1 MAIGR
6 PMPPVILDEVERET
20 LVRWVRRP
28 KTAQALALRAR
39 MILGC
44 AEGRSNT
51 TVGADLGV
59 SDETVG
65 KWRSRFLERRLDGL
79 SDEPRSGR
87 PRAVTDDHVERVI
100 TLTLETTPKD
110 ATHWSTRSMAQ
121 RSGLSHN
128 TVSRI
133 WRAFGLQPHRTE
145 TFKLSADPFFIEKVR
160 DVVGLYLN
168 PPDRALVLCVDEKS
182 QIQALDRTRPLLPMR
197 PGQVERRTHD
207 YVDYLRHG
215 TTSLFAALDTRTGKV
230 IGRCHQ
236 RHRAVEF
243 RKFLDTIEAEV
254 PADLD
259 VHLIADNYATHKTAL
274 IRNWLAKRPRFH
286 MHFTPTSASWLNLVE
301 RWFGLLTEKQLRRGV
316 HQSSAELEAAIYR
329 YLDVTNED
337 PQPFVWTQ
345 TADQILANVARFCQ
359 RTLDTNDLPAFANVL
374 WIQDTRDLAVIAEY
388 LSELAEQGITEV
400 ANPWPT
406 EDLPIVSGPILK
418 GYSDQRLLERA
429 TAIYEGALRIYQSM
443 VVRRFT
449 CFAGRLSY
457 YRLFPVRLE
466 GWLVATQDNSS
477 IREDTRSL
485 VSCTRILPEGQQS
498 KVVFQLAT
506 SLSTPEIIDLF
517 NSESL
522 YNEEELAF
530 RNHRQGLPGDFS
542 FSWSNSWLGELL
554 RDFPA
559 TYLATDWLRSDLR
572 ELGWN

>member
-6 PMPPVILDEVERET
+6 PMPPLILDDVERET
-20 LVRWVRRP
+20 LERWVRRP

-51 TVGADLGV
+51 TVGTDLGV

-87 PRAVTDDHVERVI
+87 PRAVTDDDVERVI
-100 TLTLETTPKD
+100 TLTLETAPRD

-145 TFKLSADPFFIEKVR
+145 TFKLSSDPFFIEKVR

-197 PGQVERRTHD
+197 PGQVERRTH
-207 YVDYLRHG
+207 DYLRHG

-274 IRNWLAKRPRFH
+274 IRNWFAKRPRFH

-316 HQSSAELEAAIYR
+316 HQSRAELETAIYR

-337 PQPFVWTQ
+337 PKPFVWTK
-345 TADQILANVARFCQ
+345 TADQILA
-359 RTLDTNDLPAFANVL
+359 TWPTDTRNLAGNPDSPQALFSCVITANVCNTGTTNTAWRTKWL
-374 WIQDTRDLAVIAEY
+374 SGQTSRTKWRVVIRLPLGTATARSDSRRCGATPPAWSRPVIVRN
-388 LSELAEQGITEV
+388 LCLITE
-400 ANPWPT
+400 ASPAAIRCINPT
-406 EDLPIVSGPILK
+406 V
-418 GYSDQRLLERA
+418 QQLL
-429 TAIYEGALRIYQSM
+429 I
-443 VVRRFT
+443 
-449 CFAGRLSY
+449 
-457 YRLFPVRLE
+457 
-466 GWLVATQDNSS
+466 
-477 IREDTRSL
+477 
-485 VSCTRILPEGQQS
+485 
-498 KVVFQLAT
+498 
-506 SLSTPEIIDLF
+506 
-517 NSESL
+517 
-522 YNEEELAF
+522 
-530 RNHRQGLPGDFS
+530 
-542 FSWSNSWLGELL
+542 
-554 RDFPA
+554 
-559 TYLATDWLRSDLR
+559 
-572 ELGWN
+572 